1 MYKEIIIIILV
12 LAIIIIGN
20 VVSQN
25 NTIKSVTEISRNLLT
40 LRDELIKQDVSQQ
53 EAKKQMENI
62 QKNWKKQ
69 YNIMAYYIEHNELEK
84 VETELTMLK
93 ADIDTKEYAQGVENL
108 DNCIFILKHI
118 KDKSAMKIVNIF

>member
-20 VVSQN
+20 VVLQN
-25 NTIKSVTEISRNLLT
+25 NTIKSVTEISSNLLT

-62 QKNWKKQ
+62 QKNWEKQ

>member
-25 NTIKSVTEISRNLLT
+25 NTIKSVTEISSNLLT

>member
-93 ADIDTKEYAQGVENL
+93 ADIDTKEYAQGVE
-108 DNCIFILKHI
+108 K
-118 KDKSAMKIVNIF
+118 KY